1 MLIYQQLYIRKPFNV
16 LDKVKDIFTDDLKKR
31 RRKKDFF
38 LTITS
43 DGILK
48 SDDHLLLSKVDTMI
62 PFTNL
67 MKVSNKR
74 KGDDI
79 IYKITSGRSETL
91 KLNFYDDYVAA
102 INFACGLGKARI

>member
-1 MLIYQQLYIRKPFNV
+1 MLGNMQIYQQMYIHKKFNV
-16 LDKVKDIFTDDLKKR
+16 LDKVVNLVSDHTR
-31 RRKKDFF
+31 RRKKDYF

-67 MKVSNKR
+67 MKVKQER
-74 KGDDI
+74 IDDDI
-79 IYKITSGRSETL
+79 IYYITSGKS
-91 KLNFYDDYVAA
+91 
-102 INFACGLGKARI
+102 